1 MKISPVDIK
10 QRLSYIVGAARDYKA
25 QYIDDGQDEFY
36 ELVNKEVEGPIWE
49 WLEKE
54 VVPIANVSEELA
66 HNVIKQTVSE
76 SCSAANEGAFEDGDD
91 IEDYKSQAYFD
102 HGLAYAKFIFEIS
115 HHADVLYREFCE
127 ELKGDFLLDI
137 DKLVLGNEA
146 DNQILKDAIT
156 LLNKEE
162 LKLLRL
168 ALYSAYLGKQIAKSK
183 ELEDK
188 LFWVQMRWDMS
199 LEKQAFLLAS

>member
-1 MKISPVDIK
+1 MKLSPVDIK
-10 QRLSYIVGAARDYKA
+10 QRLSYMVGAARDYKV

-36 ELVNKEVEGPIWE
+36 ELISEEVEGPAWE

-66 HNVIKQTVSE
+66 HNVIRQTVRE
-76 SCSAANEGAFEDGDD
+76 SCNAPNECALRDEDD
-91 IEDYKSQAYFD
+91 IDDYKRKAYFN

-115 HHADVLYREFCE
+115 HHSDVLYREFCE
-127 ELKGDFLLDI
+127 ELKGNFLVDI
-137 DKLVLGNEA
+137 DKLVLGSGV
-146 DNQILKDAIT
+146 DNQLLKEISTA
-156 LLNKEE
+156 LNKEE

-168 ALYSAYLGKQIAKSK
+168 ALYSAYLGKQRAKSK

-188 LFWVQMRWDMS
+188 LFWVQMSWDMS
-199 LEKQAFLLAS
+199 LEKQAILLAN